1 MATTTDTQNAVNETT
16 ERIRDLNERI
26 LTAGKKAGGAYPDAY
41 EKALQSIADYQ
52 EQVAKQTDVEW
63 VSTIVDA
70 QARFTRELT
79 KLYVSTGRELL
90 KYRSADEPPHLRE
103 PGLRPGLSCVKR
115 RPARRRRA
123 RRGTA

>member
-1 MATTTDTQNAVNETT
+1 MARNQNAGTEAVEETV
-16 ERIRDLNERI
+16 ERIRELNEHV
-26 LTAGKKAGGAYPDAY
+26 LEAGKKAGGAYLSAY

-90 KYRSADEPPHLRE
+90 K
-103 PGLRPGLSCVKR
+103 
-115 RPARRRRA
+115 
-123 RRGTA
+123 

>member
-1 MATTTDTQNAVNETT
+1 MARNQNTGTEAVEDTV
-16 ERIRDLNERI
+16 ERIRELNEQI
-26 LTAGKKAGGAYPDAY
+26 IDAGKKAGGAYLSAY

-79 KLYVSTGRELL
+79 KVFVSTGREML
-90 KYRSADEPPHLRE
+90 K
-103 PGLRPGLSCVKR
+103 
-115 RPARRRRA
+115 
-123 RRGTA
+123 

>member
-1 MATTTDTQNAVNETT
+1 MGTADTKNAVDQTT

-26 LTAGKKAGGAYPDAY
+26 LTASKNAGGAYLDAY
-41 EKALQSIADYQ
+41 ERALQSIADYQ

-79 KLYVSTGRELL
+79 RLYVSTGRELL
-90 KYRSADEPPHLRE
+90 K
-103 PGLRPGLSCVKR
+103 
-115 RPARRRRA
+115 
-123 RRGTA
+123 

>member
-1 MATTTDTQNAVNETT
+1 MAANADQAQTTNDETT
-16 ERIRDLNERI
+16 QRIRDLNERI
-26 LTAGKKAGGAYPDAY
+26 LDAGRKAGGAYLTAY

-90 KYRSADEPPHLRE
+90 K
-103 PGLRPGLSCVKR
+103 
-115 RPARRRRA
+115 
-123 RRGTA
+123 

>member
-1 MATTTDTQNAVNETT
+1 MATATQTNAVNETT
-16 ERIRDLNERI
+16 ERVRDLNEQI
-26 LTAGKKAGGAYPDAY
+26 LTASKKAGGAY

-79 KLYVSTGRELL
+79 KVYVSTGRELL
-90 KYRSADEPPHLRE
+90 K
-103 PGLRPGLSCVKR
+103 
-115 RPARRRRA
+115 
-123 RRGTA
+123 

>member
-1 MATTTDTQNAVNETT
+1 MATADTKAAVNETT

-26 LTAGKKAGGAYPDAY
+26 IAASKKAGAAYLDAY
-41 EKALQSIADYQ
+41 EKALQSIAEYQ

-79 KLYVSTGRELL
+79 QLYVSTGRELL
-90 KYRSADEPPHLRE
+90 K
-103 PGLRPGLSCVKR
+103 
-115 RPARRRRA
+115 
-123 RRGTA
+123 

>member
-1 MATTTDTQNAVNETT
+1 MAQNQNPGTEAVEATV
-16 ERIRDLNERI
+16 ERIRDLNEQI
-26 LTAGKKAGGAYPDAY
+26 IDAGKKAGGAYLSAY

-79 KLYVSTGRELL
+79 KVFVSTGREML
-90 KYRSADEPPHLRE
+90 K
-103 PGLRPGLSCVKR
+103 
-115 RPARRRRA
+115 
-123 RRGTA
+123 

>member
-1 MATTTDTQNAVNETT
+1 MATQTPGTEAVEATV
-16 ERIRDLNERI
+16 ERIRELNEQI
-26 LTAGKKAGGAYPDAY
+26 LDAGKKAGGAYLSAY

-79 KLYVSTGRELL
+79 KVYVSTGRELL
-90 KYRSADEPPHLRE
+90 K
-103 PGLRPGLSCVKR
+103 
-115 RPARRRRA
+115 
-123 RRGTA
+123 

>member
-1 MATTTDTQNAVNETT
+1 MATTTDTKNAVNETT

-26 LTAGKKAGGAYPDAY
+26 LTASKKAGGAYLDAY

-70 QARFTRELT
+70 RPRSPRDPPN
-79 KLYVSTGRELL
+79 LYVPRGRDPL
-90 KYRSADEPPHLRE
+90 KKPALNPL
-103 PGLRPGLSCVKR
+103 PGR
-115 RPARRRRA
+115 
-123 RRGTA
+123 

>member
-1 MATTTDTQNAVNETT
+1 MATTATKNQTEATT
-16 ERIRDLNERI
+16 ERIRDLNEQI
-26 LTAGKKAGGAYPDAY
+26 LDAGKRAGGAYLDAY

-90 KYRSADEPPHLRE
+90 K
-103 PGLRPGLSCVKR
+103 
-115 RPARRRRA
+115 
-123 RRGTA
+123 

>member
-1 MATTTDTQNAVNETT
+1 MATATQSKTAVNETT
-16 ERIRDLNERI
+16 ERIRDLNEQI
-26 LTAGKKAGGAYPDAY
+26 IGAAKKAGGAYLDAY
-41 EKALQSIADYQ
+41 EKALKSIADYQ

-90 KYRSADEPPHLRE
+90 K
-103 PGLRPGLSCVKR
+103 
-115 RPARRRRA
+115 
-123 RRGTA
+123 

>member
-1 MATTTDTQNAVNETT
+1 MATTATKNQTEATT
-16 ERIRDLNERI
+16 ERIRDLNEQI
-26 LTAGKKAGGAYPDAY
+26 LDAGKKAGGAYLDAY

-90 KYRSADEPPHLRE
+90 K
-103 PGLRPGLSCVKR
+103 
-115 RPARRRRA
+115 
-123 RRGTA
+123 